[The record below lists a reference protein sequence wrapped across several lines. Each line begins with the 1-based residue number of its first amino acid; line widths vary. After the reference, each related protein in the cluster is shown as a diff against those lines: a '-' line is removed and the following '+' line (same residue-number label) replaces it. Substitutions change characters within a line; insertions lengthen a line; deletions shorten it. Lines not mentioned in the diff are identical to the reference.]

1 MGRASTRSRARGV
14 TPAFSTPSTAP
25 FPDTSGAIIRTHIA
39 RILPPVLAMLDSKT
53 GQYRV
58 TMVERSEKHEKF
70 RALAA
75 NRTDKALEAIERI
88 GNLSNRQLYEW
99 DEAEVRKIIKAL
111 RDEVTKIEVRFS
123 APNSRRRNRFS
134 L

>member
-1 MGRASTRSRARGV
+1 
-14 TPAFSTPSTAP
+14 
-25 FPDTSGAIIRTHIA
+25 
-39 RILPPVLAMLDSKT
+39 MLDSKT